1 MQADWL
7 GWGAMHQYCR
17 ALGRRTVYGVFIS
30 PRHFSC
36 SAQLLLASA
45 VAPAKPG
52 SVDGRTAHWVI
63 RCTDLQPFLE
73 FASKCFGMKVI
84 RHEENSQPCDITC
97 NVSAQRS
104 PSAAPAR

>member
-1 MQADWL
+1 MDHRRAVL
-7 GWGAMHQYCR
+7 GLTAT
-17 ALGRRTVYGVFIS
+17 ALGAALKNAVR
-30 PRHFSC
+30 P
-36 SAQLLLASA
+36 SAAAATA

-73 FASKCFGMKVI
+73 FASKCFGMRVI

-97 NVSAQRS
+97 NVSAQRAS
-104 PSAAPAR
+104 LSAARSYR

>member
-1 MQADWL
+1 MDHRRAVL
-7 GWGAMHQYCR
+7 GLTAT
-17 ALGRRTVYGVFIS
+17 ALGAALKNAVRPNPAAAT
-30 PRHFSC
+30 
-36 SAQLLLASA
+36 A

>member
-1 MQADWL
+1 MDHRRAVL
-7 GWGAMHQYCR
+7 GLTAT
-17 ALGRRTVYGVFIS
+17 ALGAALKNAVRPAAAAT
-30 PRHFSC
+30 
-36 SAQLLLASA
+36 A

-73 FASKCFGMKVI
+73 FASKCFGMRVI

-97 NVSAQRS
+97 NVSAQRAS
-104 PSAAPAR
+104 LSAARSYR

>member
-1 MQADWL
+1 MDHRRAVL
-7 GWGAMHQYCR
+7 GLTAT
-17 ALGRRTVYGVFIS
+17 ALGAALKNAVRPSRAAAT
-30 PRHFSC
+30 
-36 SAQLLLASA
+36 A